1 MQFFKYLSFV
11 LFLLSTL
18 IGFSQDQPNIIL
30 IMADD
35 LGYGDVG
42 FNGNSIIKTPHMDAL
57 AHDGLIFTNFYAG
70 GPVCSPTRGTVLTGR
85 HYSRYGIF
93 SANVGHLPKEEITLQ
108 QLLKQEGYITGH
120 FGKWHLG
127 TLNKEI
133 SAKGKKRKPIEN
145 YAPPWDHNLSLIH
158 I

>member
-42 FNGNSIIKTPHMDAL
+42 FNGNTIIKTPHMDAL
-57 AHDGLIFTNFYAG
+57 ARDGLIFTNF
-70 GPVCSPTRGTVLTGR
+70 
-85 HYSRYGIF
+85 
-93 SANVGHLPKEEITLQ
+93 
-108 QLLKQEGYITGH
+108 
-120 FGKWHLG
+120 
-127 TLNKEI
+127 
-133 SAKGKKRKPIEN
+133 
-145 YAPPWDHNLSLIH
+145 
-158 I
+158 

>member
-42 FNGNSIIKTPHMDAL
+42 FNGNSIIKTPHMDVL

-70 GPVCSPTRGTVLTGR
+70 GPVCSPTRGTVLTG
-85 HYSRYGIF
+85 
-93 SANVGHLPKEEITLQ
+93 
-108 QLLKQEGYITGH
+108 
-120 FGKWHLG
+120 
-127 TLNKEI
+127 
-133 SAKGKKRKPIEN
+133 
-145 YAPPWDHNLSLIH
+145 
-158 I
+158 

>member
-1 MQFFKYLSFV
+1 MQFFKHLSFV

-42 FNGNSIIKTPHMDAL
+42 FNGNPIIKTPHMDAL

-93 SANVGHLPKEEITLQ
+93 SAIGALIVVSNFIAIFFSQHTNVQMMIT
-108 QLLKQEGYITGH
+108 I
-120 FGKWHLG
+120 
-127 TLNKEI
+127 
-133 SAKGKKRKPIEN
+133 
-145 YAPPWDHNLSLIH
+145 LI
-158 I
+158 ILIIKFNFR